1 MKPFLTDQG
10 SVIQVIQL
18 ILAPAVMISACGL
31 LLLGISNKF
40 STILNRIRALNEE
53 KRKLFLRAGEEQ
65 LQPVENQR
73 LESIAMQIDRLL
85 RRAKLVRNSL
95 FCYFVAVAL
104 FVATSLLIGLDFFVQ
119 LSQFRYLIIGS
130 FLLGMLTMF
139 LGVIYGVLDT
149 LKGFEIVRFEVEV
162 DK

>member
-1 MKPFLTDQG
+1 MNPLLNEHI

-18 ILAPAVMISACGL
+18 VLAPAVMISACGL

-53 KRKLFLRAGEEQ
+53 KRKLFLRAGKEDF
-65 LQPVENQR
+65 QPVENQR
-73 LESIAMQIDRLL
+73 LESISMQIERLL
-85 RRAKLVRNSL
+85 RRARLVRNSL

-119 LSQFRYLIIGS
+119 VVQLRYLIIGS

-139 LGVIYGVLDT
+139 FGVIYGVLDT
-149 LKGFEIVRFEVEV
+149 LRGYEIVKFEVEV
-162 DK
+162 DE